1 MRIYQLCHSKTES
14 NMRAKI
20 LDYQFQKNNIAGPCP
35 DKPVEVRCAS
45 CIMDTSYYFSSLSIE
60 AKRDLQPSLSLGRFS
75 KKEALYKEGDVCR
88 HLYILLSGEVKVYK
102 SLPNGKQQIHKL
114 VQIPGDLIACEDLYL
129 ETHGSSAEALND
141 VTVCHLKCD
150 DLHKSAARYREISD
164 TLMQAMSRSLNSYI
178 RHISNLGQKNALQRL
193 ASYLVYL
200 NDTHQQRHLSNFCL
214 KDLLSRTE
222 LADMLGVT
230 QRTLI
235 RCIKQLEADGRI
247 SINREGFSIIDMP
260 ALKKISQGD

>member
-1 MRIYQLCHSKTES
+1 MKV
-14 NMRAKI
+14 KI
-20 LDYQFQKNNIAGPCP
+20 LNYQTPQNNIAGPCP
-35 DKPVEVRCAS
+35 DKPAEIRCVS
-45 CIMDTSYYFSSLSIE
+45 CIMDTSYYFANLSIE
-60 AKRDLQPSLSLGRFS
+60 AKRDLQPALNLGRFN
-75 KKEALYKEGDVCR
+75 KKDTLYKEGETCR

-102 SLPNGKQQIHKL
+102 TLASGKQQIHKL

-150 DLHKSAARYREISD
+150 DLHNCTGRYKEISD
-164 TLMQAMSRSLNSYI
+164 TLMQAMSRNLNSYI
-178 RHISNLGQKNALQRL
+178 RHIANLGQKNALQRL

-200 NDTHQQRHLSNFCL
+200 NDTHQERHLKNCHL
-214 KDLLSRTE
+214 KDLLSRIE

-235 RCIKQLEADGRI
+235 RSIKQLESEGHI
-247 SINREGFSIIDMP
+247 NINRQGFSILDLS
-260 ALKKISQGD
+260 ALEKISSGN

>member
-1 MRIYQLCHSKTES
+1 
-14 NMRAKI
+14 MRAKI
-20 LDYQFQKNNIAGPCP
+20 LDYQIQQKNIAGPCP
-35 DKPVEVRCAS
+35 DKPVGIRCAS
-45 CIMDTSYYFSSLSIE
+45 CIMDTSYYFASLSIE
-60 AKRDLQPSLSLGRFS
+60 AKRDLQPSLSLGRFN
-75 KKEALYKEGDVCR
+75 KKDALYNEGDACK

-129 ETHGSSAEALND
+129 EAHGSSAEALNE

-150 DLHKSAARYREISD
+150 DLHNSAERYKEISD
-164 TLMQAMSRSLNSYI
+164 TLMRAMSRNLNSYI

-200 NDTHQQRHLSNFCL
+200 NDTHQQRHLKNCHL

-235 RCIKQLEADGRI
+235 RSIKQLESDGYINI
-247 SINREGFSIIDMP
+247 SREGFLILDLA
-260 ALKKISQGD
+260 ALEKISSGS